1 MTLEPVHMKKI
12 SEIASEI
19 EYVSVKK
26 ESAEMNDIFKL
37 LSELKQEDKIILKAA
52 ENLFRSERDKR
63 RLCLEE
69 DEFQIT
75 YASDSGSTNPI
86 LSEKGMYLDICH
98 AAAASTPTDLDLH
111 RKRTIVC
118 AGYVFGK
125 NTKLPKNSEW
135 KTFDDGFGKSKMIQ
149 IEPSFLKIRFKQVVH
164 DYAIYAS
171 ESEHIL
177 WIQKEIDPAG
187 FFIMDG
193 PIYPKQMMYW
203 IGVASD
209 NVLIRHDET
218 AQKILQNYIDIADFH
233 LENKMPVI
241 GFVKN
246 PAETQILK
254 LVKEKAKEEKI
265 FTDFSWATDTQLFK
279 SLLKPESDETAQFKL
294 TFTNWFLQPDQYYDT
309 EIKTNSPLVLESL
322 NHKFPDEDY
331 TPAFFMV
338 RVPFEGNFLVFK
350 IESLYGL
357 IKDEEMRKRITR
369 KVLYELSAGKIP
381 ETLIKADT
389 IAKIGKD
396 EKKEI
401 RELFEDEKSY
411 NKSRWGDIDEF

>member
-1 MTLEPVHMKKI
+1 MTLEPVHMKEI

-19 EYVSVKK
+19 EYVSVQK

-37 LSELKQEDKIILKAA
+37 LSELKQEDKIILLAA
-52 ENLFRSERDKR
+52 GNLFRSEIDIRH
-63 RLCLEE
+63 LSLEE

-75 YASDSGSTNPI
+75 YSSDSGSTNPI
-86 LSEKGMYLDICH
+86 LSEKGMFLDVCH
-98 AAAASTPTDLDLH
+98 AAAASTPTNLDLQ
-111 RKRTIVC
+111 RKRTIIC

-125 NTKLPKNSEW
+125 KAKLPGSEW
-135 KTFDDGFGKSKMIQ
+135 KIFDDGFCKSKTIQ
-149 IEPSFLKIRFKQVVH
+149 IQSPLLKIRFKQIVH
-164 DYAIYAS
+164 DYALYAS

-177 WIQKEIDPAG
+177 WIQEELDPAG

-203 IGVASD
+203 MGTASD
-209 NVLIRHDET
+209 RVLIRHDSA

-279 SLLKPESDETAQFKL
+279 ALLKPMSDEMAQFKL
-294 TFTNWFLQPDQYYDT
+294 TYTNWFLQPDQYYDT
-309 EIKTNSPLVLESL
+309 EIKINSPLVVETLR
-322 NHKFPDEDY
+322 HKFSKEDY

-338 RVPFEGNFLVFK
+338 HVPFEGNSLVFK

-357 IKDEEMRKRITR
+357 IKEEDMRKRITR
-369 KVLYELSAGKIP
+369 KVLYELSAKKIP

-401 RELFEDEKSY
+401 KELFEDEKTY
-411 NKSRWGDIDEF
+411 NASRWGDTDEF

>member
-19 EYVSVKK
+19 EYIFVEK
-26 ESAEMNDIFKL
+26 ESAETNDIFKL
-37 LSELKQEDKIILKAA
+37 LSELRQDDKIILKAVG
-52 ENLFRSERDKR
+52 NLFRSEVDVR
-63 RLCLEE
+63 RLYLEE

-75 YASDSGSTNPI
+75 YSSDSGSTNPI
-86 LSEKGMYLDICH
+86 LSEKGMFLDICH
-98 AAAASTPTDLDLH
+98 AAAASTPTNLDLQ

-125 NTKLPKNSEW
+125 KTKLPNSEW
-135 KTFDDGFGKSKMIQ
+135 KMFDDEFGKSKMIQ
-149 IEPSFLKIRFKQVVH
+149 IESSLLKIRFKQIVH

-203 IGVASD
+203 VGAASD
-209 NVLIRHDET
+209 KVLIRHDKN

-233 LENKMPVI
+233 LENKMPIV

-254 LVKEKAKEEKI
+254 LVKEKAKEEKV
-265 FTDFSWATDTQLFK
+265 FADFSWATDTQLFK
-279 SLLKPESDETAQFKL
+279 ALLKPESDETARFKL

-309 EIKTNSPLVLESL
+309 EIKTNSPLVAESL
-322 NHKFPDEDY
+322 NYKFFKEDY

-389 IAKIGKD
+389 IAKIGKE

-401 RELFEDEKSY
+401 KELFADEKTY
-411 NKSRWGDIDEF
+411 NAARWGDIDEL